1 VTVTDYITSANFKTR
16 FGISVSTDDTR
27 IAAHITAA
35 SLEVDSHCGRQF
47 GPGTPATVRYFS
59 PESWGRVRIDDAA
72 TITAVAVDTTGDGT
86 YGTTLTVTTDYL
98 TEPLNAVGPNGQ
110 TGWPATALVAV
121 GNTYT
126 FPTCHTR
133 PAVKVTGT
141 FGWAAVPT
149 DVVEATYLLAH
160 RLYYERDVPSG
171 NLPGSTEF
179 GGVPMRRPWTV
190 ERLLAPYVRADRK
203 LGVAG

>member
-1 VTVTDYITSANFKTR
+1 VTDYITSANFKTR
-16 FGISVSTDDTR
+16 FGISVSTDDAR
-27 IAAHITAA
+27 IAAHVTAA
-35 SLEVDSHCGRQF
+35 SLEVDSICGRQF
-47 GPGTPATVRYFS
+47 GTGSAGTVRYFTA
-59 PESWGRVRIDDAA
+59 ESWTRVRVDDASA
-72 TITAVAVDTTGDGT
+72 ITAVATDVDGT
-86 YGTTLTVTTDYL
+86 GSYGQSWTVTTDYL
-98 TEPLNAVGPNGQ
+98 TEPFNGVGPNGQ
-110 TGWPATALVAV
+110 TGWPFTSLLAV
-121 GNTYT
+121 GSLC

-160 RLYYERDVPSG
+160 RLYFERDVPSG

-190 ERLLAPYVRADRK
+190 ERLLSQYIRADRK

>member
-27 IAAHITAA
+27 IAAHITSA
-35 SLEVDSHCGRQF
+35 SLEVDSICGRQF

-59 PESWGRVRIDDAA
+59 PESYVRVRIDDAA
-72 TITAVAVDTTGDGT
+72 TITAVAVDDEGTGS
-86 YGTTLTVTTDYL
+86 YGTTWTVTTDFM
-98 TEPLNAVGPNGQ
+98 TEPFNGVGTNGQ
-110 TGWPATALVAV
+110 TGWPATSLLAV
-121 GNTYT
+121 GSLW

-160 RLYYERDVPSG
+160 RLYFERDVPSG

>member
-1 VTVTDYITSANFKTR
+1 VTDYITSANFKTR
-16 FGISVSTDDTR
+16 FGITVSTDDAR
-27 IAAHITAA
+27 IAAHVTSA
-35 SLEVDSHCGRQF
+35 SLAVDGICKRQF

-59 PESWGRVRIDDAA
+59 PESWERVRIDDAA
-72 TITAVAVDTTGDGT
+72 TITAVAVDTAGDGT
-86 YGTTLTVTTDYL
+86 YATTWTVTTDYL
-98 TEPLNAVGPNGQ
+98 TEPLNGVGPNGQ
-110 TGWPATALVAV
+110 TGWPATALIAV

-126 FPTCHTR
+126 FPTCHRR

-141 FGWAAVPT
+141 FGWTAVPT

-160 RLYYERDVPSG
+160 RLYFERDVPSG
-171 NLPGSTEF
+171 NVPGSTEF

-190 ERLLAPYVRADRK
+190 EQLLHDYVRADRK